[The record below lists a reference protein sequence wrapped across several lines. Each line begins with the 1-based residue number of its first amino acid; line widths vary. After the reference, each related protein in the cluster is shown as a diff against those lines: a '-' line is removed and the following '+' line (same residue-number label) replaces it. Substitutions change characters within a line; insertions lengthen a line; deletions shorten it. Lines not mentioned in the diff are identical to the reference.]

1 MADEV
6 FTPKKIEFLLVEGRD
21 LEIKY
26 DDEEA
31 VQDNLNNSIKNK
43 IILRLLRDIAV
54 SYKAQGKSQVEYF
67 NKLNKYIIKQ
77 IAKISDEIFNKE
89 NNNAN

>member
-1 MADEV
+1 MADETA
-6 FTPKKIEFLLVEGRD
+6 TPKKIEFILVDGSD

-26 DDEEA
+26 DGEEA

-77 IAKISDEIFNKE
+77 IAKISDEIFNQGE
-89 NNNAN
+89 Q